1 MVDHLISDAMADA
14 FDITIR
20 REPVDIAALVS
31 EVVEANQPLAVN
43 KQQTITV
50 SAPSHIVT
58 MCDTDRIREAIDNLV
73 SNAIKYSPIG
83 GKISVVVSHEE
94 ESTLIRVADE
104 GAGLSPEDLGRL
116 FGRFQRLSAKP
127 TAGESSTGLGL
138 SIVKRIIDMHG
149 GEVTAESA
157 GPNRGST
164 FTIVLPAAELS

>member
-1 MVDHLISDAMADA
+1 VADVA
-14 FDITIR
+14 
-20 REPVDIAALVS
+20 
-31 EVVEANQPLAVN
+31 EANQPLAHN
-43 KQQTITV
+43 KQQTIAV
-50 SAPSHIVT
+50 SAPPNVVT

-83 GKISVVVSHEE
+83 GKIIVTVSHEGDN
-94 ESTLIRVADE
+94 TVIRVTDQ

-149 GEVTAESA
+149 GEVTAASN
-157 GPNRGST
+157 GPGTGST
-164 FTIVLPAAELS
+164 FTILLPAAEMS